1 MKIELLIKKLQEL
14 QLNNP
19 GIDVAIFDHRKNLG
33 DDIGDGSSLGIY
45 SDFELTIEQLEDDE
59 TEYYRDV
66 HDAEYKPWC
75 SLAFDNEDYND
86 KGALII

>member
-14 QLNNP
+14 QINNP

-33 DDIGDGSSLGIY
+33 DDIGHGSSLGIY
-45 SDFELTIEQLEDDE
+45 SDFEPIINHLEDDE
-59 TEYYRDV
+59 AEYYQDV
-66 HDAEYKPWC
+66 NDVEYKPWC

-86 KGALII
+86 EGDLI